1 MLCSVEILI
10 YGNIFNFKG
19 VNNNNLEI
27 IKEMGTEKM
36 VNICNE
42 SEVKMRVN
50 WEAKKLSDTK
60 YKKWE
65 IEK

>member
-42 SEVKMRVN
+42 SEV
-50 WEAKKLSDTK
+50 
-60 YKKWE
+60 
-65 IEK
+65 

>member
-1 MLCSVEILI
+1 MLCSAEILT

-42 SEVKMRVN
+42 SEV
-50 WEAKKLSDTK
+50 
-60 YKKWE
+60 
-65 IEK
+65 